1 MKRFILKRK
10 TKSSTGVTQRRRD
23 YAGPA
28 VFSYGFRPFFFA
40 AGVWASVGMLL
51 WLPQYFGLFMLPTYF
66 SALDWHIHEMF
77 YGYVAAAIA
86 GFLLTAIPNWTGRT
100 PINGPP
106 LVCLVFLWLGGR
118 IAILLSAKIGGAV
131 AASVDASFLIALA
144 AVAGGEIIA
153 ARNWR
158 NLRVLA
164 VLTVLI
170 VGNIT
175 FHLEVL
181 FTGTANYG
189 IRIAIAAVIGLII
202 LVGGRIVPSFTNN
215 WLIRNNPG
223 RLSVPFSR
231 FDVVTVGAST
241 LALVAWIAT
250 PTHSFT
256 GVLMLLSGIL
266 QSIRIA
272 RWAGHRTTADRLV
285 LVLHLGYVFVPIG
298 FLFLGIAAFLPQIPI
313 SAGVHAWTAGAV
325 GLMTVAVMTRATLG
339 HTGQALQAGWV
350 TQTIYALILVAAVL
364 RIIAAFNGS
373 TELLEFSGAAWFIGF
388 GCFAVSYGRL
398 LILRSRTDL
407 KSAC

>member
-1 MKRFILKRK
+1 MN
-10 TKSSTGVTQRRRD
+10 STDATQRRRA
-23 YAGPA
+23 YVGPA
-28 VFSYGFRPFFFA
+28 MFSYGFRPFFFA

-51 WLPQYFGLFMLPTYF
+51 WLPQYFGLVTLPTYF
-66 SALDWHIHEMF
+66 GAIDWHIHEML

-86 GFLLTAIPNWTGRT
+86 GFLLTAIPNWTGRM
-100 PINGPP
+100 PINGLP
-106 LVCLVFLWLGGR
+106 LVCLVFLWLSGR
-118 IAILLSAKIGGAV
+118 IAILLSTKIGGAI

-144 AVAGGEIIA
+144 LVAGGEIIA

-164 VLTVLI
+164 VLTILI

-181 FTGTANYG
+181 FIGAANYG

-223 RLSVPFSR
+223 RLPVSFSR
-231 FDVVTVGAST
+231 FDIAAVGTSA
-241 LALVAWIAT
+241 LALALWIAT
-250 PTHSFT
+250 PTHSLT

-272 RWAGHRTTADRLV
+272 RWAGHRTAADRLV

-298 FLFLGIAAFLPQIPI
+298 FVFLGIAAFLPQIPV
-313 SAGVHAWTAGAV
+313 SAGLHAWTAGAI
-325 GLMTVAVMTRATLG
+325 GLMTIAVMTRATLG
-339 HTGQALQAGWV
+339 HTGQALQAGWA
-350 TQTIYALILVAAVL
+350 TQTIYALILVAAIF
-364 RIIAAFNGS
+364 RITAAFDGS
-373 TELLEFSGAAWFIGF
+373 TRLLEFSGVAWFIGF
-388 GCFAVSYGRL
+388 GCFVFSYGRL

-407 KSAC
+407 KPAC